1 VISLDKNVN
10 QLIESRHFAALK
22 KYLETLQAVDI
33 AEIMNDISEKNSLLV
48 FRLLPKDIATE
59 VFGEMET
66 NHQVKFSKLISEVEL
81 RELIDELDFDDKIDL
96 IEEMPASFVKKILAN
111 TPKGEREL
119 INQFLNYPDD
129 SAGSIMTIEYIDL
142 KKQLTVKEAI
152 EQIRTVGQD
161 KETLF
166 YSFVMSKTRKL
177 EGIVSLE
184 DLILSDQK
192 AKLKEIMDTDIISV
206 NTLVDQEEVVDI
218 FQKYDLV
225 VLPVVDLE
233 NRLVGIITVDDVIDV
248 MEEEITEDFQLIAG
262 MQKNDE
268 AYLDTSVYRLYL
280 QAFPWLAILMV
291 TATLSSAIM
300 EAYQSIF
307 SASFYAMLSISI
319 PMLTGTSGNAGSQTS
334 TIIVRALSIGDVEF
348 KDILNVIKKEFSISI
363 LIGISLAIINFIRMY
378 FIQGYYFDLSIIT
391 SLTLIIAV
399 TLAKLIGGC
408 LPIIADRL
416 GLDPAIM
423 ASPLLATIL
432 DSLVLFTYF
441 TTASIYFF

>member
-1 VISLDKNVN
+1 
-10 QLIESRHFAALK
+10 
-22 KYLETLQAVDI
+22 
-33 AEIMNDISEKNSLLV
+33 
-48 FRLLPKDIATE
+48 
-59 VFGEMET
+59 
-66 NHQVKFSKLISEVEL
+66 
-81 RELIDELDFDDKIDL
+81 
-96 IEEMPASFVKKILAN
+96 MPASFVKKILAN